1 MGEVDKES
9 QRERAGDT
17 ARFLGSLGVKFLQ
30 HHSVGL
36 AEAGLGIGWVDVT
49 ERQVSL
55 QERADM
61 VDQGPWIVQESFQF
75 NMGHKGESRDLDK
88 WEAGG

>member
-1 MGEVDKES
+1 
-9 QRERAGDT
+9 
-17 ARFLGSLGVKFLQ
+17 
-30 HHSVGL
+30 
-36 AEAGLGIGWVDVT
+36 VDVT